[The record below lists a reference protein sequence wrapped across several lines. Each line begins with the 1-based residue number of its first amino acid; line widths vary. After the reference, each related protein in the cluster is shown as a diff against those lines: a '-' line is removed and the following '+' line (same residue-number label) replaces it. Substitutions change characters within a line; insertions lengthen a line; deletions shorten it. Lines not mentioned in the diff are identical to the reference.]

1 MNKQKQFQE
10 LNLQKTYVFDY
21 LGTSDGYEV
30 GWLHEESQREIEDP
44 DSELFYDK
52 YGMMS
57 VAEEIVKEGYHN
69 YINYWLDDEDIEAWE
84 EERDSRNPEE

>member
-21 LGTSDGYEV
+21 LGTNDGYEV
-30 GWLHEESQREIEDP
+30 GWLHEEGQREIEDP

-57 VAEEIVKEGYHN
+57 VAEEIVKEGYHD